1 MNCIKCNQEI
11 ETDDNFCP
19 SCGTLTPHGYL
30 HFKENP
36 KALPK
41 KDDNLG
47 SLFTIVSFFIIIFTT
62 LTLVGGKNI
71 LKPYIELKKEIYSLK
86 YGYKISLMKT
96 DNQYQNI
103 EINSKEE
110 AIDYIKKDLIKESWQ
125 CKNNPQVVLIEKELT
140 ELYNIPIINLCDV
153 SLEEAEK
160 IKETITQIYTTFPS
174 IQGYLTNITITNANN
189 KDEYIAYF
197 DPVYTFVNNN
207 NDINSYNQINKT
219 QILLNSYYFLNEN
232 ILNKGINNITQDNYY
247 PKDAT
252 FESLIAHELGH
263 YISFVILLKENNI
276 EDITLITKD
285 NYEDYQNIINNLNN
299 ETHSKSLIETAM
311 KNYNQKYQTNITIED
326 FTKDISLYAS
336 QKNKQGNI
344 IYDEVIAEAVHD
356 YYLHKESS
364 SKSTI
369 EIINIIKERLT

>member
-1 MNCIKCNQEI
+1 
-11 ETDDNFCP
+11 
-19 SCGTLTPHGYL
+19 
-30 HFKENP
+30 
-36 KALPK
+36 
-41 KDDNLG
+41 
-47 SLFTIVSFFIIIFTT
+47 
-62 LTLVGGKNI
+62 
-71 LKPYIELKKEIYSLK
+71 
-86 YGYKISLMKT
+86 MKT

-125 CKNNPQVVLIEKELT
+125 CKNNSQVVLIEKELT

-207 NDINSYNQINKT
+207 NDINSYNKINKT

-232 ILNKGINNITQDNYY
+232 ILNKGINNITKDNYY

-276 EDITLITKD
+276 EDITWITKD

-311 KNYNQKYQTNITIED
+311 KNYNQKYNTNITIED

-356 YYLHKESS
+356 YYLHKETS

-369 EIINIIKERLT
+369 EIINIIKERLTWKNAINAIA